1 MANLEQI
8 VSRKAENDTKWK
20 EAQQAERENT
30 TAMQDV
36 YKRQLLERALE
47 YLHTPEVEHTSN
59 EWKQDK
65 NGIWEISNRC
75 LLYTS

>member
-30 TAMQDV
+30 TAMQDARRSPV
-36 YKRQLLERALE
+36 IPK
-47 YLHTPEVEHTSN
+47 HTPA
-59 EWKQDK
+59 
-65 NGIWEISNRC
+65 IWRCRGTTPLTVPAISRW
-75 LLYTS
+75 